1 MKEFF
6 SRNPEKLVN
15 EIKEELYVRL
25 NHTRRLV
32 EMYDQAAD
40 TDELTLQELGYM
52 QGIKEEMRYIEKLLD
67 TIERS

>member
-40 TDELTLQELGYM
+40 TDELTLQELGYR